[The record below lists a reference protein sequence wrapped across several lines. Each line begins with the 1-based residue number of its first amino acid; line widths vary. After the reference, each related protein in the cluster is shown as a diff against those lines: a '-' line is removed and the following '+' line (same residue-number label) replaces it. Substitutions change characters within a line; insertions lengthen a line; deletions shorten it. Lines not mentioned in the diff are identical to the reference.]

1 MKLNYK
7 MNKRCK
13 NIFLKTERKQTSKK
27 KRPLQQKQE
36 LTVMSGMGR
45 HRRVV
50 LEMAVLVV
58 RQIRCVWCSPT
69 SRPGGSAV

>member
-1 MKLNYK
+1 

-13 NIFLKTERKQTSKK
+13 NIKEKQKQVLKK

-50 LEMAVLVV
+50 LKMAVLVV

-69 SRPGGSAV
+69 SSPGGSAV